1 MWFAASQAA
10 VHERPMNSTLGCL
23 VPATAPGIPA
33 YKQMKEECLLAAF
46 GDGAPLGC
54 SVCNVPWLRALFGSF
69 YFVISEHTC
78 LLVLT
83 GGLGRPKKLEAQ
95 TDKMK
100 KMMQF
105 LSTPLKTLP
114 PVSLPSSRV
123 PRWFVAHEDVV
134 YHVFNPALLFNS

>member
-1 MWFAASQAA
+1 MFAVGLQSGDSRLKRHFFSSLSGVAKTFESEAVRMWFAASQAA

-95 TDKMK
+95 TDKMRK
-100 KMMQF
+100 
-105 LSTPLKTLP
+105 
-114 PVSLPSSRV
+114 
-123 PRWFVAHEDVV
+123 
-134 YHVFNPALLFNS
+134 